1 MKTLGKKSF
10 KGSWPQI
17 WFLSHHFPS
26 VSCLRGT
33 HLPPL
38 HCLISKVE
46 RNPINTGTV
55 FWIRDSTCKTHRM
68 RRRKQSG
75 LAPQVVPLRTWSRR
89 LWLSHLEGCG
99 DCCWWPW
106 SAAHLGSP
114 NTEQEARTSTTLGP
128 DQEFLKEDH
137 VLTTA
142 QPPLRWH
149 LGQMIHTG
157 KASSSSLPP
166 CTWPSPSL
174 SARVPSLSSLGDSRP
189 ELRRGAMLP
198 LHGDH
203 LAKAWT
209 RDLQSSLVNYI
220 PTSNLTSQ
228 NTVPSK
234 INLFPP
240 YQHSV
245 CLY

>member
-1 MKTLGKKSF
+1 MTLKCCTP
-10 KGSWPQI
+10 WIPQ
-17 WFLSHHFPS
+17 
-26 VSCLRGT
+26 
-33 HLPPL
+33 
-38 HCLISKVE
+38 
-46 RNPINTGTV
+46 
-55 FWIRDSTCKTHRM
+55 HR
-68 RRRKQSG
+68 
-75 LAPQVVPLRTWSRR
+75 A
-89 LWLSHLEGCG
+89 
-99 DCCWWPW
+99 
-106 SAAHLGSP
+106 GSP
-114 NTEQEARTSTTLGP
+114 HVHDSRSRPRVSQGRSCSY
-128 DQEFLKEDH
+128 KE
-137 VLTTA
+137 TA
-142 QPPLRWH
+142 QPPLRWP

-209 RDLQSSLVNYI
+209 RDLQSRLVNYI
-220 PTSNLTSQ
+220 PTSDLTSQ